1 MAEDAD
7 RERQMLQW
15 DTALES
21 IGREMVRIRS
31 KDTPAG
37 RSAVFLLPGRLSC
50 TRGYAEDWLGRGDAK
65 EKALEVGQHRD
76 VFWITVLTV
85 ALGIVAAVAAV
96 VTAWPVVRGWIK

>member
-7 RERQMLQW
+7 RERQKLQW

-21 IGREMVRIRS
+21 IGRDMVRIRL

-37 RSAVFLLPGRLSC
+37 RSTIFLLPGRLSC
-50 TRGYAEDWLGRGDAK
+50 TRGSVEDWLRRRDA
-65 EKALEVGQHRD
+65 EGKALEVGQRRD

-85 ALGIVAAVAAV
+85 ALGIVAAVAVV
-96 VTAWPVVRGWIK
+96 VTAWPVVRGWIS